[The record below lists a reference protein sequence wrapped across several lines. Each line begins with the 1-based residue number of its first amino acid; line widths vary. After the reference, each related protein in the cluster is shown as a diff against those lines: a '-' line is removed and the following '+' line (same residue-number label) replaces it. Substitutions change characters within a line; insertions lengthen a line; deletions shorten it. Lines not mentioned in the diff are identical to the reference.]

1 MPAKK
6 SGGSNWQNLATAAYA
21 SDVMYAIIL
30 FAISEKPDMQDSFE
44 RQIDYLRV
52 SITDRCNL
60 KCIYCSPDKK
70 HKYFKQTEILTADE
84 IIRFVRI
91 AHKNGLMKV
100 RITGGEPLMRKDIIS
115 IVSGIKKIGIQDL
128 SMTTNGIMLACK
140 AVELKR
146 AGLDRINI
154 SLDTL
159 DARRYSNMTQGGNIQ
174 HVWEA
179 VNEAERVGL
188 DPVKINVVP
197 IRGVNDDE
205 ILKFASLTFDKNYH
219 IRFIELMPVGRKG
232 IFKPDAC
239 VKKSELIERISALGE
254 LILLEFKGKGPSR
267 NYRIK
272 GAKGIIGF
280 ISPIS
285 DCFCDY
291 CNRLRLTAHGRIRP
305 CLFSDIEVD
314 IRTPMRNGISD
325 EELEALFYRAVTVK
339 PSGHYFGKDSRPF
352 SAPAS
357 MSEIGG

>member
-1 MPAKK
+1 MD
-6 SGGSNWQNLATAAYA
+6 TAVYA
-21 SDVMYAIIL
+21 SNVMSAIIPYATL
-30 FAISEKPDMQDSFE
+30 EKIEMQDSFE
-44 RQIDYLRV
+44 RQIDYLRI

-60 KCIYCSPDKK
+60 KCIYCIPDKQPE
-70 HKYFKQTEILTADE
+70 YFEKSEILTPDE
-84 IIRFVRI
+84 IIRFVCI
-91 AHKNGLMKV
+91 AHKHGLMKV

-115 IVSGIKKIGIQDL
+115 IISGIKKIGIQDL
-128 SMTTNGIMLACK
+128 SITTNGIMLADM
-140 AVELKR
+140 AGALKK

-174 HVWEA
+174 YVWKA

-219 IRFIELMPVGRKG
+219 IRFIELMPVGRNRR
-232 IFKPDAC
+232 FKPDAC
-239 VKKSELIERISALGE
+239 VKKSELIEKISSLGE

-325 EELEALFYRAVTVK
+325 EELEALFFRAVTVK
-339 PSGHYFGKDSRPF
+339 PSGHYFSKDNRPF

-357 MSEIGG
+357 MSKIGG